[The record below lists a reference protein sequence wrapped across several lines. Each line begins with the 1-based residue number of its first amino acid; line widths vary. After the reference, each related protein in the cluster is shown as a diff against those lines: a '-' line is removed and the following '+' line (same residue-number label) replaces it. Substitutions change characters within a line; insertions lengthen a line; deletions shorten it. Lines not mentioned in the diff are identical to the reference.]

1 MADNSLWSDIT
12 NGASNVETD
21 LLGPSYSYA
30 DNIPGPSALGVG
42 SQGTFSQLG
51 RNASAIGTY
60 VKTMISG
67 DPPLG
72 NQFYVNTGGTCT
84 APDGSSRERFNYINN
99 LSSGSADL
107 PASISELGA
116 DFNGLLPGVVG
127 DIEGLNPLYLFSS
140 LSADSSPACE
150 CYKCNVTSGS
160 PYQFI
165 STTLSPDYSTANCT
179 QVDISNCPPALTPTE
194 SFTNHSAIPVVV
206 AGILLAILYFQGG
219 K

>member
-1 MADNSLWSDIT
+1 
-12 NGASNVETD
+12 
-21 LLGPSYSYA
+21 
-30 DNIPGPSALGVG
+30 
-42 SQGTFSQLG
+42 
-51 RNASAIGTY
+51 
-60 VKTMISG
+60 
-67 DPPLG
+67 
-72 NQFYVNTGGTCT
+72 
-84 APDGSSRERFNYINN
+84 
-99 LSSGSADL
+99 
-107 PASISELGA
+107 
-116 DFNGLLPGVVG
+116 VG
-127 DIEGLNPLYLFSS
+127 DIEGLNPLYLFSA
-140 LSADSSPACE
+140 LTADSSPACE